1 MWKKTVILSH
11 RGISD
16 IYPENTM
23 LAFKKSFEA
32 GMDGVELDV
41 QFTKDRE
48 LVVIHDEL
56 LDRTINKTG
65 YVKDFTLEELK
76 NMDAGIFKGEEFR
89 GEKIPT
95 LDEVLE
101 FFQGKE
107 KIINIELK
115 TGVFSYFGIEE
126 KVIECI
132 KKYQL
137 EEYVYITSFN
147 HLSIAR
153 FQGLTDEIESGILI
167 YDTQFDI
174 QKYAQMYDQDIINP
188 SVEYFELCREDFL
201 SMRSK
206 GKKITV
212 YTENK
217 PEKIR
222 ELTSLGINVITNI
235 EITN

>member
-1 MWKKTVILSH
+1 MWGKTVILSH
-11 RGISD
+11 RGISAN
-16 IYPENTM
+16 YPENTM
-23 LAFKKSFEA
+23 LAFRKSYEA
-32 GMDGVELDV
+32 GMDGIELDV

-48 LVVIHDEL
+48 LVVVHDEL
-56 LDRTINKTG
+56 LDRTVNATG
-65 YVKDFTLEELK
+65 YVKDFTLKELK
-76 NMDAGIFKGEEFR
+76 TMDAGVFKGEEFK
-89 GEKIPT
+89 GEQIPT

-101 FFQGKE
+101 YFQGKE

-137 EEYVYITSFN
+137 EDYVYITSFN

-153 FQGLTDEIESGILI
+153 FQGLTKKIESGILI

-174 QKYAQMYDQDIINP
+174 QKYAKTYNQDIVNP
-188 SVEYFELCREDFL
+188 SIEYFDLCRETFL
-201 SMRSK
+201 SMISK
-206 GKKITV
+206 GKKITI
-212 YTENK
+212 YTEDK

-222 ELTSLGINVITNI
+222 ELISLGINVITNI
-235 EITN
+235 EITS